1 MAIKEGRDSLFK
13 YIVCLFYIYLEIE
26 KIKVIVNV
34 RDLFDINLKYKDYN
48 ETFQRMMTIS
58 KYERKVEG

>member
-1 MAIKEGRDSLFK
+1 MTIKEGRDSLFK

-34 RDLFDINLKYKDYN
+34 RDLFDIKYKDYN

>member
-1 MAIKEGRDSLFK
+1 MTIKEGRDCLFK
-13 YIVCLFYIYLEIE
+13 YFVCLFYIYLEIE

-48 ETFQRMMTIS
+48 KTFQRMMTIS
-58 KYERKVEG
+58 KYETKVEG